1 MEQKKKMG
9 LISIILFGINGII
22 GSGIFLLPGTV
33 YTQAGTKSILIYVIA
48 TLLVLSILLCF
59 AEAGGMF
66 NRNGGSYLYAKEA
79 FGDFIGF
86 EVGIMSWVIRIISW
100 ATLAVGFATALGVFW
115 PEAANEYKGIVASTI
130 VIVLSVNSI
139 FGVKKIEIINNIST
153 VGKLVPL
160 VLFIAVGLFFIKPDN
175 IFTQEGPVLTMS
187 GIGPAVILV
196 FYAFTGFESF
206 VVATGEMEN
215 PKKNLPIALI
225 ATLAISAI
233 MYVLIQVV
241 CVGVLGT
248 NLAENGTPIADASD
262 VFLGGYGKLFIGI
275 ATLISI
281 FGINVGSSMVTP
293 RCASSLA
300 EDGLLPAFLGKTNEY
315 GSPYIAT
322 VISVCLCIPLVLSGS
337 FEQLAVMSVVARFAQ
352 YLPTCLSILVLRQR
366 KDIKGTFR
374 VPFGPV
380 IPLVAVLGSVWL
392 LQQAWIQDLGLPF
405 FQNRVLCGLGAMIL
419 AIPLYFFMKK
429 TKKEEKEM
437 TLELEAK

>member
-1 MEQKKKMG
+1 MEEKKKMG

-22 GSGIFLLPGTV
+22 GSGIFLLPGKV
-33 YTQAGTKSILIYVIA
+33 YTQVGTKSILIYVLA

-66 NRNGGSYLYAKEA
+66 NRNGGAYLYAKEA
-79 FGDFIGF
+79 FGEFVGF
-86 EVGIMSWVIRIISW
+86 EVGVMSWVIRVISW
-100 ATLAVGFATALGVFW
+100 STLAVGFSTALGVFW
-115 PEAANEYKGIVASTI
+115 PAAANEYKGIVSSAL
-130 VIVLSVNSI
+130 VIGLALNSL
-139 FGVKKIEIINNIST
+139 FGIKKIEVINNIST

-160 VLFIAVGLFFIKPDN
+160 ILFVVVGLFFIKPGN
-175 IFTQEGPVLTMS
+175 IFTQEGPALTTS
-187 GIGPAVILV
+187 AIGPAVILV

-215 PKKNLPIALI
+215 PKKNLPRALM
-225 ATLAISAI
+225 ATLAVSAI
-233 MYVLIQVV
+233 MYILIQIV

-248 NLAENGTPIADASD
+248 NLAENSTPIADASD
-262 VFLGGYGKLFIGI
+262 VFLGGYGKVFIGI

-281 FGINVGSSMVTP
+281 FGINIGSSMVTP

-300 EDGLLPAFLGKTNEY
+300 EDGLLPEFMGRTNKY

-322 VISVCLCIPLVLSGS
+322 ILSVCICIPLVLSGS

-352 YLPTCLSILVLRQR
+352 YIPTCLSILVLRKR
-366 KDIKGTFR
+366 EDIQGTFK

-380 IPLVAVLGSVWL
+380 VPIVAVLGSIWL
-392 LQQAWIQDLGLPF
+392 LQQAWVQDMGLPF

-419 AIPLYFFMKK
+419 IIPLYFFMKK
-429 TKKEEKEM
+429 YRKEDKKDL
-437 TLELEAK
+437 LEV

>member
-1 MEQKKKMG
+1 MEEKKKMG

-22 GSGIFLLPGTV
+22 GSGIFLLPGKV
-33 YTQAGTKSILIYVIA
+33 YTQAGTKSILIYVLA

-66 NRNGGSYLYAKEA
+66 NRNGGAYLYAKEA
-79 FGDFIGF
+79 FGEFVGF
-86 EVGIMSWVIRIISW
+86 EVGVMSWVIRMISW

-115 PEAANEYKGIVASTI
+115 PAAANEYKGIVSS
-130 VIVLSVNSI
+130 VLVVGLAVNSL
-139 FGVKKIEIINNIST
+139 FGVKKIEVINNIST

-160 VLFIAVGLFFIKPDN
+160 ILFVVIGLFFIKSGN
-175 IFTQEGPVLTMS
+175 IFTQEGPALTAS
-187 GIGPAVILV
+187 AIGPSVILV

-215 PKKNLPIALI
+215 PKKNLPIALM
-225 ATLAISAI
+225 ATLAVSAI
-233 MYVLIQVV
+233 MYILIQIV

-248 NLAENGTPIADASD
+248 ALAENSTPIADASD
-262 VFLGGYGKLFIGI
+262 VFLGGYGKVFIGI

-300 EDGLLPAFLGKTNEY
+300 EDGLLPEFMGRTNKY

-322 VISVCLCIPLVLSGS
+322 ILSVCVCIPLVLSGS

-352 YLPTCLSILVLRQR
+352 YIPTCLSILVLRKR
-366 KDIKGTFR
+366 DDIQGTFR

-380 IPLVAVLGSVWL
+380 VPIVAVLGSIWL
-392 LQQAWIQDLGLPF
+392 LQQAWVQDMGLPF
-405 FQNRVLCGLGAMIL
+405 FQNRVLCGLGAIVL
-419 AIPLYFFMKK
+419 IIPLYFFMKK
-429 TKKEEKEM
+429 NKKD
-437 TLELEAK
+437 LSRV

>member
-1 MEQKKKMG
+1 MEQKKKLG

-22 GSGIFLLPGTV
+22 GSGIFLLPGKV
-33 YTQAGTKSILIYVIA
+33 YTQVGTKSILIYVLA

-66 NRNGGSYLYAKEA
+66 NRNGGAYLYAKEA
-79 FGDFIGF
+79 FGEFVGF
-86 EVGIMSWVIRIISW
+86 EVGIMSWVIRMISW

-115 PEAANEYKGIVASTI
+115 PAAANEYKGIVSSAL
-130 VIVLSVNSI
+130 VIGLAVNSL

-160 VLFIAVGLFFIKPDN
+160 ILFIVVGLFFIKPEN
-175 IFTQEGPVLTMS
+175 IFTQEASALTTS
-187 GIGPAVILV
+187 ATGAAVILV

-206 VVATGEMEN
+206 VIATGEMEN

-225 ATLAISAI
+225 VTLAVCAI
-233 MYVLIQVV
+233 MYILIQVV
-241 CVGVLGT
+241 CVGVLGST
-248 NLAENGTPIADASD
+248 LAENSTPIADASD
-262 VFLGGYGKLFIGI
+262 VFLGGYGKVFIGI

-281 FGINVGSSMVTP
+281 FGINVGSSMITP

-300 EDGLLPAFLGKTNEY
+300 EDGLLPAFMGKTNKY

-322 VISVCLCIPLVLSGS
+322 ILSVCICIPLVLSGS

-352 YLPTCLSILVLRQR
+352 YIPTCLSILALRKR
-366 KDIKGTFR
+366 EDIQGTFR

-380 IPLVAVLGSVWL
+380 IPVIAVIGSIWL
-392 LQQAWIQDLGLPF
+392 LQQAWIQDIGLPLL
-405 FQNRVLCGLGAMIL
+405 QNRVLCGLGAMIL
-419 AIPLYFFMKK
+419 AIPLYFFMRKN
-429 TKKEEKEM
+429 KKEEKS
-437 TLELEAK
+437 ELV

>member
-1 MEQKKKMG
+1 MEEKKKMG

-22 GSGIFLLPGTV
+22 GSGIFLLPGKV
-33 YTQAGTKSILIYVIA
+33 YTQAGTKSILIYVLA

-66 NRNGGSYLYAKEA
+66 NRNGGAYLYAKEA
-79 FGDFIGF
+79 FGEFVGF
-86 EVGIMSWVIRIISW
+86 EVGVMSWVIRMISW

-115 PEAANEYKGIVASTI
+115 PAAANEYKGIVSS
-130 VIVLSVNSI
+130 VLVVGLAVNSL
-139 FGVKKIEIINNIST
+139 FGVKKIEVINNIST

-160 VLFIAVGLFFIKPDN
+160 ILFVVIGLFFIKPGN
-175 IFTQEGPVLTMS
+175 IFTQEGPALTAS
-187 GIGPAVILV
+187 AIGPSVILV

-215 PKKNLPIALI
+215 PKKNLPIALM
-225 ATLAISAI
+225 ATLAVSAI
-233 MYVLIQVV
+233 MYILIQIV

-248 NLAENGTPIADASD
+248 ALAENSTPIADASD
-262 VFLGGYGKLFIGI
+262 VFLGGYGKVFIGI

-300 EDGLLPAFLGKTNEY
+300 EDGLLPEFMGRTNKY

-322 VISVCLCIPLVLSGS
+322 ILSVCVCIPLVLSGS

-352 YLPTCLSILVLRQR
+352 YIPTCLSILVLRKR
-366 KDIKGTFR
+366 DDIQGTFR

-380 IPLVAVLGSVWL
+380 VPIVAVLGSIWL
-392 LQQAWIQDLGLPF
+392 LQQAWVQDMGLPF
-405 FQNRVLCGLGAMIL
+405 FQNRVLCGLGAIIL
-419 AIPLYFFMKK
+419 IIPLYFFMKK
-429 TKKEEKEM
+429 NKKD
-437 TLELEAK
+437 LSRV

>member
-1 MEQKKKMG
+1 MEQKKKLG

-22 GSGIFLLPGTV
+22 GSGIFLLPGKV
-33 YTQAGTKSILIYVIA
+33 YTQAGSKSILIYILA
-48 TLLVLSILLCF
+48 TLLVLSIILCF

-66 NRNGGSYLYAKEA
+66 NRNGGAYLYAKEA
-79 FGDFIGF
+79 FGEFVGF
-86 EVGIMSWVIRIISW
+86 EVGIMSWVIRMISW

-115 PEAANEYKGIVASTI
+115 PAAANEYKGIVSSAL
-130 VIVLSVNSI
+130 VIGLAVNSL

-160 VLFIAVGLFFIKPDN
+160 ILFIVVGLFFIKPEN
-175 IFTQEGPVLTMS
+175 IFTQEASALTTS
-187 GIGPAVILV
+187 ATGAAVILV

-206 VVATGEMEN
+206 VIATGEMEN

-225 ATLAISAI
+225 VTLAVCAI
-233 MYVLIQVV
+233 MYILIQVV

-248 NLAENGTPIADASD
+248 TLAENSTPIADASD
-262 VFLGGYGKLFIGI
+262 VFLGGYGKVFIGI

-281 FGINVGSSMVTP
+281 FGINVGSSMITP

-300 EDGLLPAFLGKTNEY
+300 EDGLLPAFMGKTNKY

-322 VISVCLCIPLVLSGS
+322 ILSVCICIPLVLSGS

-352 YLPTCLSILVLRQR
+352 YIPTCLSILALRKR
-366 KDIKGTFR
+366 EDIQGTFR

-380 IPLVAVLGSVWL
+380 IPVIAVIGSIWL
-392 LQQAWIQDLGLPF
+392 LQQAWIQDIGLPLL
-405 FQNRVLCGLGAMIL
+405 QNRVLCGLGAMIL
-419 AIPLYFFMKK
+419 AIPLYFFMRKN
-429 TKKEEKEM
+429 KKEEKS
-437 TLELEAK
+437 ELV